1 VRILAVE
8 HVVPARRVTN
18 DFVLETIRAENRG
31 QLEPEALAA
40 LERQIEQHLESAGT
54 QVRYIADRSEK
65 PIDFVLEAT
74 RKALRAANV
83 PPGEI
88 DFLIYAGVGRGWLEP
103 ATANVI
109 QHELKLV
116 NATCF
121 DLLDACASWL
131 RALHVAHSYIRAGVY
146 RRGLIVN
153 CECGFREFVDLD
165 FTNQRDLEH
174 RWAALTIGE
183 AATATVVSADQPD
196 DDFYFTFKN
205 FGEYFNLCMIPL
217 DNVADFL
224 PFPDDGRYAPMKF
237 FGLSRK
243 LIATTIKKIVEV
255 YEADPK
261 LADAKY
267 DICFGHAASQRASEA
282 IGSRL
287 GLPPETYF
295 PTHPRFG
302 NTVAASIPLGMSLA
316 LAEGRLQR
324 GHKTLIVVG
333 SAGVAVAMASFRF

>member
-1 VRILAVE
+1 MA
-8 HVVPARRVTN
+8 HVVPARQVTN
-18 DFVLETIRAENRG
+18 DFVLETIRAQNSG
-31 QLEPEALAA
+31 QLDPQALAA
-40 LERQIEQHLESAGT
+40 LERQIERHLESAGT
-54 QVRYIADRSEK
+54 QVRYIADRDEK
-65 PIDFVLEAT
+65 PIDFVRSHAQSAT
-74 RKALRAANV
+74 NRGRPARRGRLPDLRRRRTRLA
-83 PPGEI
+83 
-88 DFLIYAGVGRGWLEP
+88 EP
-103 ATANVI
+103 ATANVV

-146 RRGLIVN
+146 RCGLIVK

-165 FTNQRDLEH
+165 FANQRDLEH

-261 LADAKY
+261 LADGQY
-267 DICFGHAASQRASEA
+267 NICFGHAASQRASEA

-316 LAEGRLQR
+316 LAEGRLRR
-324 GHKTLIVVG
+324 GDKTLVVVG